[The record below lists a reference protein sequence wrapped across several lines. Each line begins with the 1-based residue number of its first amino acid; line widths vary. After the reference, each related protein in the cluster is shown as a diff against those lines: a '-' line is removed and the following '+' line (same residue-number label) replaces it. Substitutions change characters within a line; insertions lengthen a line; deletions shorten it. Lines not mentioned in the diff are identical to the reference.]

1 MNVRDLLLVGRQS
14 IADVLADQRDI
25 LSDIRDVLKDKKR
38 AREEEEEE
46 EEEEGKVRDLLLR
59 VHKRFMAK
67 LPLEDKLWLEE
78 EMSKLGLS
86 PAK

>member
-1 MNVRDLLLVGRQS
+1 MNIRDLLLVGRQS
-14 IADVLADQRDI
+14 ITDVLADQRDI
-25 LSDIRDVLKDKKR
+25 LSDIRDILKDKKR

-46 EEEEGKVRDLLLR
+46 KGAKDLLVR
-59 VHKRFMAK
+59 VHKRLMAT

>member
-25 LSDIRDVLKDKKR
+25 LSDIRDVLKDKKKR

-46 EEEEGKVRDLLLR
+46 EGKARDLLVR
-59 VHKRFMAK
+59 VYKRLVA
-67 LPLEDKLWLEE
+67 LEDKLWLEE

>member
-38 AREEEEEE
+38 AREEEE
-46 EEEEGKVRDLLLR
+46 GKVRDLLLR